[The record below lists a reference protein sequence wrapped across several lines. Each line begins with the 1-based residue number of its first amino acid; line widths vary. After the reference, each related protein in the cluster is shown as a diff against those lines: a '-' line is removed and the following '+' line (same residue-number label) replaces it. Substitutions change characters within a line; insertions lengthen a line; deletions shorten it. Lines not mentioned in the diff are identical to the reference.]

1 MKTLGDMLRIKP
13 KTIAT
18 FGLYSLTNNT
28 LRTGLQ
34 HWNITGAEATVDL
47 GHQHK
52 GVTAGRVLALG
63 VIALAVKK
71 DKTQVFITVNLAN
84 NETVIIEGPAAK
96 EKQAHQFAAT
106 INQVA
111 AMTFD

>member
-1 MKTLGDMLRIKP
+1 MKTLGEMLGMKP
-13 KTIAT
+13 KIIAT
-18 FGLYSLTNNT
+18 FSLYSVTNNV

-34 HWNITGAEATVDL
+34 HWDLTGATATTEL
-47 GHQHK
+47 GHQHR

-71 DKTQVFITVNLAN
+71 DKTQVFVTVDLAN

-96 EKQAHQFAAT
+96 EKQAREFAAT
-106 INQVA
+106 VNRVSQ
-111 AMTFD
+111 MTF

>member
-1 MKTLGDMLRIKP
+1 MKP
-13 KTIAT
+13 KIIAT
-18 FGLYSLTNNT
+18 FSLYSVTNNV

-34 HWNITGAEATVDL
+34 HWDLTGATATTEL
-47 GHQHK
+47 GHQHR

-71 DKTQVFITVNLAN
+71 DKTQVFVTVDLAN

-96 EKQAHQFAAT
+96 EKQAREFAAT
-106 INQVA
+106 VNRVSQ
-111 AMTFD
+111 MTF